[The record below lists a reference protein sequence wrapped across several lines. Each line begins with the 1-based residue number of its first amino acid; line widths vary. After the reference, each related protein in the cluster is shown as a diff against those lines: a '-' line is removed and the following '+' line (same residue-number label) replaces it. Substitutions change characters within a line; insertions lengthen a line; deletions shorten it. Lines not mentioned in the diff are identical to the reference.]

1 MKSTYDKLRTLLL
14 LLAIFPGGVLL
25 LLAAMPFV
33 ETSANGQTTRSTPR
47 PAPKKKTPA
56 AAVTTSATR
65 APTSQPI
72 RVPQLATPAQTPQAT
87 PTPAPPAPQP
97 RATRPPFAD
106 FGTPPQKTKPDN
118 DKVVEPLTD
127 DAAAAISDDD
137 DEVIRVTSNLV
148 VVPVSVTNER
158 GEPVQGLK
166 ATDFRL
172 DEEGRAQEI
181 AQVGDADQ
189 VPLDIAI
196 LFDVSSSV
204 MGKIAFGLQQE
215 SAAGFLKQ
223 VLKPADRA
231 AIITI
236 ADKPTVVQPL
246 TSAEA
251 ATAKLQMIPAATT
264 NVPTAFYDAV
274 SFAADYLAK
283 NATGG
288 RRRVILVISDG
299 DDNFSAAVREQSV
312 AEYEAQIKAQA
323 AEGGNRL
330 TAVRAAARKDLQTRH
345 GRAVVA
351 VQRVVQRADTV
362 FYSVNPSGL
371 SIRLNEISTRAQN
384 NMRQLA
390 DSTGGTAYVPDGSK
404 DLERIFRQIAA
415 ELRAQYL
422 LQYYS
427 NSDAPNGKFLNI
439 KVRTPART
447 DARVRARSGYYVKK

>member
-1 MKSTYDKLRTLLL
+1 MNSSFDKLRTLLV
-14 LLAIFPGGVLL
+14 LAIFLGSTPAV
-25 LLAAMPFV
+25 FFS
-33 ETSANGQTTRSTPR
+33 ETSASARQTMTHGKRRSTR
-47 PAPKKKTPA
+47 TARA
-56 AAVTTSATR
+56 NASSA
-65 APTSQPI
+65 SQQQPV
-72 RVPQLATPAQTPQAT
+72 RVPQLPSPTPQQTPRATQTPAPQQTPKPT
-87 PTPAPPAPQP
+87 PTPAPQTPA
-97 RATRPPFAD
+97 
-106 FGTPPQKTKPDN
+106 
-118 DKVVEPLTD
+118 TD
-127 DAAAAISDDD
+127 ETISDDD
-137 DEVIRVTSNLV
+137 DIVRVTSNLV
-148 VVPVSVTNER
+148 VVPVSVTNAQ

-172 DEEGRAQEI
+172 EEEGRAQEI
-181 AQVGDADQ
+181 AQVGDAEQ

-204 MGKIAFGLQQE
+204 MGKIAFGFQQE

-236 ADKPTVVQPL
+236 AAAPTVVQPL

-251 ATAKLQMIPAATT
+251 ATAKLLTIPAATT

-274 SFAADYLAK
+274 SFASKYLAQ

-288 RRRVILVISDG
+288 RRRVILIISDG

-312 AEYEAQIKAQA
+312 AEYEAQKKAE

-330 TAVRAAARKDLQTRH
+330 TAVRAAARRDLQSRH
-345 GRAVVA
+345 QRAVVA
-351 VQRVVQRADTV
+351 VQREVQRADVV
-362 FYSVNPSGL
+362 FYSVNPGGL

-384 NMRQLA
+384 NMQQLA

-439 KVRTPART
+439 RVRTPARA